1 MQPKPTVK
9 PPPIPGIPLPAP
21 EWICTAE
28 GGRGHGMIRWWC
40 RHAFQLFFDPSFSF
54 LLRKDLRGVQ
64 ALRELVSHLNIQQFE
79 LESVNARV

>member
-1 MQPKPTVK
+1 
-9 PPPIPGIPLPAP
+9 
-21 EWICTAE
+21 
-28 GGRGHGMIRWWC
+28 MIRWWC